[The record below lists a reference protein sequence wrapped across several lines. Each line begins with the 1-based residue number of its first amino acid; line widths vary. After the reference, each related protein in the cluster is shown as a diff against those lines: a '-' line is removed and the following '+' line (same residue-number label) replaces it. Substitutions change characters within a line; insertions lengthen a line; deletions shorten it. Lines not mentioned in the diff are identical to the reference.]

1 MHYIT
6 VYFFFSSRR
15 RHTRCALVTGVQTCA
30 LPISK
35 RDDPPQ
41 SRAGPEK
48 GRDCFG
54 NVGSRGQKAAILSLA
69 VANAAPVEAE
79 YREAIACKPC
89 SQLRHA
95 PGRARPTLVAARYD
109 RLEGRR
115 VGIEGVS
122 KIRSRR
128 AEGI

>member
-1 MHYIT
+1 MNDPGMSKQKLCNFLNVVEERQCGCRIEIT
-6 VYFFFSSRR
+6 
-15 RHTRCALVTGVQTCA
+15 
-30 LPISK
+30 K

-95 PGRARPTLVAARYD
+95 PVRARPQFVAARYD
-109 RLEGRR
+109 EQA
-115 VGIEGVS
+115 GIHPPF
-122 KIRSRR
+122 IDRS
-128 AEGI
+128 EEHTSELKSL